1 MIVKSADLTNTG
13 SLELPRA
20 SLDFIR
26 GKNKMSVT
34 DNIREAKRYRASLL
48 SELNQDESDKT
59 LFELE
64 EEIETV
70 LRGNFQ

>member
-1 MIVKSADLTNTG
+1 
-13 SLELPRA
+13 
-20 SLDFIR
+20 
-26 GKNKMSVT
+26 MSVT